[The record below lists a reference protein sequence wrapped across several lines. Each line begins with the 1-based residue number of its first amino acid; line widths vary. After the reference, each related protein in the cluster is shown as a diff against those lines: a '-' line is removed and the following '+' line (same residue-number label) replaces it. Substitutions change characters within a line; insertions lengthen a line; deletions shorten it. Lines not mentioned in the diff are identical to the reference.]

1 MARQAVRLEE
11 ARLAGLEDIT
21 DYTAVHERHRAFPAV
36 FENRGHRR
44 ILDVAAGVGCAAKR
58 IHEHYPAELI
68 CNDISPTC
76 LRILKGI
83 GLTTT
88 CFDIDAEDQP
98 FPFPDGHFDAV
109 IALAT
114 IEHVISIDH
123 FIQEIRRILNE
134 DGYLYISA
142 PNYAGLLYLRR
153 FLLSGK
159 TFHDPMG
166 GPGNRYEF
174 YAHVRYFTYRTMI
187 EWVSSFGFTLET
199 VYLATPKESTS
210 YLSMYSRSRAK
221 ALAFR
226 YAMTLMYKV
235 LGPRWAAEPIICFRK
250 GRSGETRKPCT
261 IVM

>member
-1 MARQAVRLEE
+1 MTRQAIRLEE
-11 ARLAGLEDIT
+11 ARLLGIGDIT
-21 DYTAVHERHRAFPAV
+21 DYTAVHERHRAFPAI
-36 FENRGHRR
+36 FANRGHKR

-58 IHEHYPAELI
+58 IHELYPAELI

-76 LRILKGI
+76 LRILKGM

-88 CFDIDAEDQP
+88 SFDIDVEDQP

-109 IALAT
+109 LALAT

-123 FIQEIRRILNE
+123 FIQEIHRILNKN
-134 DGYLYISA
+134 GYPYIST
-142 PNYAGLLYLRR
+142 PNYTGLLYLRE

-159 TFHDPMG
+159 TFHDPMA

-187 EWVSSFGFTLET
+187 EWVSSFGFAPDT
-199 VYLATPKESTS
+199 VYLAAPKESTS
-210 YLSMYSRSRAK
+210 YLSMYSKSKAK

-226 YAMTLMYKV
+226 YAMTLMYKI
-235 LGPRWAAEPIICFRK
+235 LGPRWAAEPIICFQK
-250 GRSGETRKPCT
+250 GGPGEARKPCT
-261 IVM
+261 VVV